1 MTLPGDMLL
10 SEIYARHCAGN
21 PDPKDDQKLVLEVMS
36 RHFDRY
42 DSFDKLRAKLDW
54 FCDEYQQMN
63 PEEKSQF
70 MEWLSTR
77 YRSEFGYEMLQ

>member
-1 MTLPGDMLL
+1 MTLPGDVLL
-10 SEIYARHCAGN
+10 SEIYARHRAGN
-21 PDPKDDQKLVLEVMS
+21 PEPKDDQTLALEVMS

-42 DSFDKLRAKLDW
+42 DSVEKLRAKLDW
-54 FCDEYQQMN
+54 FCDEYQRMDA
-63 PEEKSQF
+63 EEKARF

>member
-1 MTLPGDMLL
+1 MTLPEDQLL
-10 SEIYARHCAGN
+10 SEIYARHRAGN
-21 PDPKDDQKLVLEVMS
+21 PDPKDDQTLVRKVMS

-54 FCDEYQQMN
+54 FCDEHERMN
-63 PEEKSQF
+63 AEEKAQF